1 MSSFGTFNTGHDV
14 AIEIVDPA
22 TGVPLLI
29 PIKTGWEKKQ
39 RTEQVKS
46 KPLNAPPIFEEDP
59 DGWEGSFDIDRS
71 NSVVDDFFAAREEQ
85 FYGGQTIRQATILET
100 MQEVGGGFTQWRYTG
115 VALKLDDAGKAE
127 RGKTIVLKIAFAA
140 GRRIKV
146 Q

>member
-1 MSSFGTFNTGHDV
+1 
-14 AIEIVDPA
+14 
-22 TGVPLLI
+22 
-29 PIKTGWEKKQ
+29 
-39 RTEQVKS
+39 
-46 KPLNAPPIFEEDP
+46 
-59 DGWEGSFDIDRS
+59 
-71 NSVVDDFFAAREEQ
+71 
-85 FYGGQTIRQATILET
+85 

>member
-85 FYGGQTIRQATILET
+85 FYGARPS
-100 MQEVGGGFTQWRYTG
+100 
-115 VALKLDDAGKAE
+115 
-127 RGKTIVLKIAFAA
+127 
-140 GRRIKV
+140 GRRPSWRPCRRSAAASPSGATPASR
-146 Q
+146 